1 MVSFGFG
8 CLSLFELVL
17 VVSVFLIGLCW
28 AVLVVK
34 NFIMLRNVA
43 LAFHCWSVVV
53 SATFSSC
60 KVVFGSF
67 KIVFM
72 CIFCRLMFF
81 GSFEAVNKT
90 SFGCF
95 TLFHFLCMV
104 LKVVQ
109 DV

>member
-1 MVSFGFG
+1 
-8 CLSLFELVL
+8 
-17 VVSVFLIGLCW
+17 
-28 AVLVVK
+28 
-34 NFIMLRNVA
+34 
-43 LAFHCWSVVV
+43 
-53 SATFSSC
+53 
-60 KVVFGSF
+60 
-67 KIVFM
+67 
-72 CIFCRLMFF
+72 MFF